1 MKLSKTLSVLVL
13 VLLSLLLTTFT
24 FAYWAGSVDKPT
36 EVVDH
41 TVNIGKGDAVSTKI
55 EVSPHENSKATLVPA
70 GREKSGEVSS
80 IDYTFKVYWKSNEG
94 SPDGPAKGAI
104 GTLKVGH
111 SDLMSQKVR
120 AGVGSEPAKG
130 IFIHKITSGND
141 TQIVADGEP
150 VEVKVTLTMTEPKTE
165 ADYDTVADKILKSTY
180 EFSIE

>member
-1 MKLSKTLSVLVL
+1 MKSSKTLSVLVL

-24 FAYWAGSVDKPT
+24 FAYWAGSVNKPT
-36 EVVDH
+36 KGVDH

-70 GREKSGEVSS
+70 GRAKPGEVSS

-111 SDLMSQKVR
+111 SDLMSKKGGAD
-120 AGVGSEPAKG
+120 AGSKPAEG
-130 IFIHKITSGND
+130 IFIHEITFGKD
-141 TQIVADGEP
+141 ADIVADGDP
-150 VEVKVTLTMTEPKTE
+150 VEVKVTLTMTEPKTK
-165 ADYDTVADKILKSTY
+165 AAYDAVADKILKSTY